1 MWEESS
7 TPNRAGKAIE
17 AVLLSLPQIVLITP
31 RNLSTYQSPVNDKFS
46 TIDLTFVGADIPI
59 TTYPTKGNYLG
70 SDHFPISTSIK
81 VSPEKTLSPPK
92 WVFKNQEW
100 HNWNK
105 FIHSKFNEV
114 QFLDIKDPQ
123 KLSDVFSET
132 LIAASHNFFKFI
144 DGSNDKTVTQKNK
157 KWFSSL
163 CKQAIAVEHRARRNY
178 LNRKGTL
185 EEWKLA
191 QAIKK
196 RTILK
201 AKRTYVD
208 NIVDSIEFN
217 NSKSKQTWGDLNNMF
232 FSKNTRSNKQI
243 PPIVV
248 ENSTHVTIQ
257 AKANAIAKNFAN
269 YSDSQI
275 YNEQWDLQISE
286 ATASTQFCPLNGP
299 LTSDELKSVLAKLKL
314 TTMGPDLIHNTM
326 LTHLSIENQ
335 FYLSHMLN
343 SSLTSQYVPEIW
355 KQATIIPIL
364 KPGKSPSAT
373 SSYRPISLTSCVSK
387 VMEKI
392 LTNRLQWFL
401 THKNILSNNQSG
413 FRQSRSANDNLVFFD
428 HTIKTAFSQNSNA
441 YALFLD
447 ISKAYDTTSTQ
458 GLLVKLSKIGLTGNL
473 LGWIKNF
480 LTNRSFR
487 VRIGNVTSHKFLLTT
502 GVPQGSV
509 ISPILFNI
517 MMHDFPMKQDQ
528 GQTLLF
534 ADDIS
539 FITTEYTSDRAL
551 ITLQSFLNSVAEW
564 CETWKFKMSPDKC
577 ALMVFTK
584 KKITDYPLVQLD
596 GVSIPTVTSF
606 KFLGVTFDSKLNWKQ
621 HIDTI
626 YNKCSRLLPLFYR
639 LTRPTAAPSI
649 KALLI
654 IYKSL
659 VRSIIDYGL
668 IVYSTAAKTNIVKL
682 DRIQNSFL
690 RIILGSLPSTP
701 IAQLQFETGIES
713 IELRALWLSI
723 TYVIKLGSNSSNCNY
738 TQLSKIVNNDFTFST
753 RSSPCLLQAILSI
766 KKCNF
771 SILEN
776 IPNASVP
783 PPWQTNSVNI
793 LHLRITKQAATLYP
807 EEAKALFLEFLSK
820 LPKNAIH
827 IFCDGSLFTKN
838 NRTAAA
844 YKIPRFKKNNS
855 WSLQPGS
862 SVLSAELSSI
872 DGALTEVYHIAN
884 VDDEIYIFFRLTFF
898 DSTS

>member
-1 MWEESS
+1 
-7 TPNRAGKAIE
+7 
-17 AVLLSLPQIVLITP
+17 
-31 RNLSTYQSPVNDKFS
+31 
-46 TIDLTFVGADIPI
+46 
-59 TTYPTKGNYLG
+59 
-70 SDHFPISTSIK
+70 
-81 VSPEKTLSPPK
+81 
-92 WVFKNQEW
+92 
-100 HNWNK
+100 
-105 FIHSKFNEV
+105 
-114 QFLDIKDPQ
+114 
-123 KLSDVFSET
+123 
-132 LIAASHNFFKFI
+132 
-144 DGSNDKTVTQKNK
+144 
-157 KWFSSL
+157 
-163 CKQAIAVEHRARRNY
+163 
-178 LNRKGTL
+178 
-185 EEWKLA
+185 
-191 QAIKK
+191 
-196 RTILK
+196 
-201 AKRTYVD
+201 
-208 NIVDSIEFN
+208 
-217 NSKSKQTWGDLNNMF
+217 
-232 FSKNTRSNKQI
+232 
-243 PPIVV
+243 
-248 ENSTHVTIQ
+248 
-257 AKANAIAKNFAN
+257 
-269 YSDSQI
+269 
-275 YNEQWDLQISE
+275 
-286 ATASTQFCPLNGP
+286 
-299 LTSDELKSVLAKLKL
+299 
-314 TTMGPDLIHNTM
+314 
-326 LTHLSIENQ
+326 
-335 FYLSHMLN
+335 
-343 SSLTSQYVPEIW
+343 
-355 KQATIIPIL
+355 
-364 KPGKSPSAT
+364 
-373 SSYRPISLTSCVSK
+373 
-387 VMEKI
+387 MEKI

-596 GVSIPTVTSF
+596 GVNIPTVTSF

-827 IFCDGSLFTKN
+827 IFCDGSLFTRN

-844 YKIPRFKKNNS
+844 YIIPRFKKNNS

-862 SVLSAELSSI
+862 SVLSAELSAI

-884 VDDEIYIFFRLTFF
+884 VDDEIYIFSDSLSSIQLLENNPHTHSISVNIMRTISNLKSSGIRVTFVWVPSHVGIEQNEAVDILAKNENINQSKFVENALTINEKRNIAKHYYNSLKQSSITNKVIIHSNLPFIGPKNWFSHDKNRIATIALHRLRSGHNHLNAHRSKYKPVSSLCRRGCNNKENTFHILLECPF
-898 DSTS
+898 IEQYRIKIKKFFSDNALNFNQENILGYNKELDSKLQIKIRNMLTSFLSTSAVLRDI